1 MEIFGRSNFSIFAVI
16 MSVRFQR
23 SGKMSLFQSKEY
35 FQFAKTKKFFNRM
48 NLDSIFFM
56 FDSMSLGEGF
66 GINTNIFET
75 NVINLA
81 AVVAVVVSFVGG
93 NLKALL
99 EERKQTIL
107 NNLQEASQRAAE
119 AADKLTQAKNQL
131 ELAKKKAKEIREEG
145 VMRATQEVNNC
156 VSQHEERLSKLE
168 EFKQETIQFY
178 QQKAFKQAYMYVISK
193 IMSRVKE
200 RLNKGLDSTYH
211 VVVNNF
217 YVSRFTEYNP

>member
-1 MEIFGRSNFSIFAVI
+1 MYFDALYSVVVPFAH
-16 MSVRFQR
+16 
-23 SGKMSLFQSKEY
+23 G
-35 FQFAKTKKFFNRM
+35 
-48 NLDSIFFM
+48 D
-56 FDSMSLGEGF
+56 GF

-93 NLKALL
+93 NLTALL
-99 EERKQTIL
+99 EDRKKTIL
-107 NNLQEASQRAAE
+107 NNLQEASQRAADAE
-119 AADKLTQAKNQL
+119 EKLVQAKNQL
-131 ELAKKKAKEIREEG
+131 ELAKKKAKDIREEG
-145 VMRATQEVNNC
+145 SLRATQEVNNC
-156 VSQHEERLSKLE
+156 IRQHEERLSKLE

-178 QQKAFKQAYMYVISK
+178 QQKAFKQSYMYVISR

-200 RLNKGLDSTYH
+200 RLDKGLDSTYH

>member
-1 MEIFGRSNFSIFAVI
+1 MSFHFLVFG
-16 MSVRFQR
+16 
-23 SGKMSLFQSKEY
+23 SLPL
-35 FQFAKTKKFFNRM
+35 A
-48 NLDSIFFM
+48 
-56 FDSMSLGEGF
+56 EGF

-75 NVINLA
+75 NIINLA
-81 AVVAVVVSFVGG
+81 AVVAIVISFVGK
-93 NLKALL
+93 NLSALL
-99 EERKQTIL
+99 EDRKKTIV

-119 AADKLTQAKNQL
+119 AQERLNVAKNQL
-131 ELAKKKAKEIREEG
+131 ELAKKKAIEIREEG
-145 VMRATQEVNNC
+145 VLRATQEINNC

-168 EFKQETIQFY
+168 EFKQETVQFY

-200 RLNKGLDSTYH
+200 RLNKGLDATYH

>member
-1 MEIFGRSNFSIFAVI
+1 MTFYSIFAVL
-16 MSVRFQR
+16 
-23 SGKMSLFQSKEY
+23 KDLPL
-35 FQFAKTKKFFNRM
+35 AH
-48 NLDSIFFM
+48 
-56 FDSMSLGEGF
+56 GF

-81 AVVAVVVSFVGG
+81 AVVTVVISFVGG
-93 NLKALL
+93 NLTSLL
-99 EERKQTIL
+99 EERKKTIL

-119 AADKLTQAKNQL
+119 AAEKLTQAKNQL

-145 VMRATQEVNNC
+145 VLRATQEINNC
-156 VSQHEERLSKLE
+156 VRQHEDRLSKLE
-168 EFKQETIQFY
+168 EFKQESIQFY

-200 RLNKGLDSTYH
+200 RLNNGLDSTSH